1 MSEESCFLLI
11 CDCCERRQPAH
22 KTAEEYDVSRNPQ
35 KQNYWHMNLTSPR
48 HPAARHTALSNP
60 SQSLLSTKCTWTFQG
75 PKPQSHPG
83 SRLVQQL
90 YSSSLQYRPSFA
102 QEVLCLSMQL
112 LSCKANLFSS
122 AYSNPKNGQMVADAT
137 LPVCPQSATQMLL
150 RTQPA
155 HSACC
160 RSVEA
165 RETLYVCLAAALST
179 VLCAAYK
186 MLSRHA
192 FLPACSAAV
201 G

>member
-1 MSEESCFLLI
+1 
-11 CDCCERRQPAH
+11 
-22 KTAEEYDVSRNPQ
+22 
-35 KQNYWHMNLTSPR
+35 MNLTSPR

-60 SQSLLSTKCTWTFQG
+60 SQSLLSMKCTWTCQS

-83 SRLVQQL
+83 SRLVQPAWQPYL
-90 YSSSLQYRPSFA
+90 SPLQYRPSFA
-102 QEVLCLSMQL
+102 QEISCLTLQF
-112 LSCKANLFSS
+112 LSCNANPFCS
-122 AYSNPKNGQMVADAT
+122 AYSACNNDQMVPDAT
-137 LPVCPQSATQMLL
+137 LTGYPQSTTKMLL
-150 RTQPA
+150 HAQPA